1 MSQPLVKASV
11 IAGSLPRWSSGGG
24 RIRIWHAGLGRPGT
38 LGHTTAGKR
47 DRMLRQP
54 PAAKL
59 RACRG
64 RRDPCGQ
71 RDAQLAE
78 PMFHRTGPDRTGPS
92 GPGRGGPGRGAAGQ
106 ARRERANA
114 FSRSPLVPRMVTSAA
129 VGASDHR
136 LIVTSMVSRRCT
148 QAISDLAY
156 GTGAHRIRTVAPGQ
170 ALRVQDG
177 GSPSLTRTC
186 TNTNSRYQLPTGIS
200 SRHDGP
206 LCRLLPARCA
216 VMPAKSGSGG
226 SRARPF
232 YGY

>member
-47 DRMLRQP
+47 DSMLRQP

-78 PMFHRTGPDRTGPS
+78 PMFHRS
-92 GPGRGGPGRGAAGQ
+92 GPVRPGRAGSVRAGSGRAGAGRGGPGRGAAG
-106 ARRERANA
+106 RERANA

-156 GTGAHRIRTVAPGQ
+156 GTGVPRIHHEARINHDNPRTLHDWSACKTARRCEAGLAKVSVCIQRPPGW
-170 ALRVQDG
+170 RFE
-177 GSPSLTRTC
+177 T
-186 TNTNSRYQLPTGIS
+186 
-200 SRHDGP
+200 
-206 LCRLLPARCA
+206 
-216 VMPAKSGSGG
+216 
-226 SRARPF
+226 
-232 YGY
+232 